1 MKNIILYGAGKRG
14 RAMYA
19 FLKSKGAND
28 IITGF
33 CDKKHDEIQKVDDLN
48 VYGID
53 EVRGKGYL
61 FCITLLDENGRRKIK
76 DTELVG
82 EKCIDF
88 SDIATHLECDKI
100 TFNREFCA
108 FYHCDDMEKYYEDA
122 EDNVDVFWNENS
134 EFYKMFCMLDLTNV
148 IELACGRGRHV
159 PMYLEKAGRVT
170 LVDILEKNLDA
181 CRKRFADASDKIYYY
196 ANDGYDLRKL
206 EDSAYSSLFTY
217 DAMVHFEM
225 MDIYSYLKDI
235 YRYLKPGGRALF
247 HHSNYT
253 KNYKAN
259 FCNAPHSRNFMS
271 RNLFAYLAYR
281 VGFNVLIQKEIDWFG
296 TPKLDCV
303 TLLEKEM

>member
-108 FYHCDDMEKYYEDA
+108 F
-122 EDNVDVFWNENS
+122 
-134 EFYKMFCMLDLTNV
+134 L
-148 IELACGRGRHV
+148 
-159 PMYLEKAGRVT
+159 
-170 LVDILEKNLDA
+170 
-181 CRKRFADASDKIYYY
+181 
-196 ANDGYDLRKL
+196 
-206 EDSAYSSLFTY
+206 SL
-217 DAMVHFEM
+217 
-225 MDIYSYLKDI
+225 
-235 YRYLKPGGRALF
+235 
-247 HHSNYT
+247 
-253 KNYKAN
+253 
-259 FCNAPHSRNFMS
+259 
-271 RNLFAYLAYR
+271 
-281 VGFNVLIQKEIDWFG
+281 
-296 TPKLDCV
+296 
-303 TLLEKEM
+303 